1 MAAARQEMADLL
13 REVQKVQKELQP
25 VRSAVAVL
33 QKREA
38 DTPNAAAT
46 GASLK
51 KVATRLESVRHKYRP
66 YLMRLNELL
75 FDEVPAYLQQTALL
89 AADAESPEQH
99 PDGASRGRRN
109 VPNERLNATFSSSVK
124 STNDD
129 AAHLLQQVCP
139 PSTPH
144 LVQPENLRF
153 TQQQLRLRTEIVE
166 YLIETNRIDIAEHVV
181 CEYGLPLQWF
191 PRLVLLHR
199 QRIFGT
205 AIEGVESLR
214 NALPPSATAGVTA
227 ATVTSGLSRSFPAP
241 GVSLP
246 VTPSTRP
253 RASGAPPKS
262 PILQQFSASS
272 KSNAT
277 GVPAPSLPRSPA
289 PRTTSASSAGASTP
303 MGLHVNRSAVLTASS
318 VIHSPP
324 TPQQQQRESGVT
336 SVFLSQGPSSTDTTG
351 AAAAPVTMPD
361 LVVRVVSAAMYL
373 KDEYLDRMVLERTLE
388 QHLGTAASSVSAN
401 AASTRGNSTSSP
413 NSATSPDRYKACVLS
428 RIANIPRHHL
438 HTQSGDDAFDNA
450 MMNIIEDLLVYG
462 LQRWAEVDSATV
474 ADAEE
479 AAAESKKKAELQ
491 LTLTTDTLLTPQEML
506 LADKVWN
513 EDILFLK
520 RPTRFYCVES
530 GLSTDDGTASA
541 LAMPRAR
548 TNGEVVSK
556 LVAVNHDA
564 LDSTAGIFIT

>member
-66 YLMRLNELL
+66 YLMRLKELL

-89 AADAESPEQH
+89 AADGESPEHH
-99 PDGASRGRRN
+99 PDGASRGTRN
-109 VPNERLNATFSSSVK
+109 VPNERLTATFSSSVK

-205 AIEGVESLR
+205 ATEGVESLR
-214 NALPPSATAGVTA
+214 NTLPPSAAAGVTA
-227 ATVTSGLSRSFPAP
+227 ATVTSGLSQSFPAP

-253 RASGAPPKS
+253 RASGVPPKS
-262 PILQQFSASS
+262 PILQHFLASS

-277 GVPAPSLPRSPA
+277 GVPAPFLPRSPA
-289 PRTTSASSAGASTP
+289 PKPTSASSAGASTP
-303 MGLHVNRSAVLTASS
+303 MGLHVNRSAASTASS
-318 VIHSPP
+318 AIHSPP

-336 SVFLSQGPSSTDTTG
+336 SVFPSQAPPSTDTPG

-401 AASTRGNSTSSP
+401 AASTRGSSTPSP